1 MQHTGKSEKEILEDL
16 TGRAIRSF
24 GEKRAN
30 ELQADLA
37 QTASELFKI
46 YHHSLGFEDEP

>member
-1 MQHTGKSEKEILEDL
+1 MQHTGTTEAEILEDL
-16 TGRAIRSF
+16 RARAARLF
-24 GEKRAN
+24 GEDRALA
-30 ELQADLA
+30 LQADLA